1 MALRSA
7 IARIPRSS
15 AIGLTTRSSSRCF
28 SDGKGRVL
36 SEEEKAAENVY
47 IQKMERERLA
57 KLKLKQKAE
66 KEKAEAAEEKSDKK
80 SEETHKG

>member
-15 AIGLTTRSSSRCF
+15 AIGSTTRSSSRCF

-57 KLKLKQKAE
+57 KLKQKAE